1 MDSAGKGTVPD
12 SLRGVR
18 SVAEAGD
25 ESRSNSWS
33 NSFDDDVD
41 SASSLNTLIATLRQQ
56 HGDQAAGTS
65 ESRSAFTATSSV
77 GQNSEV
83 ESATCSGPAVKR
95 VRRTNH
101 VQKHLAQTN
110 AALSTVEA
118 NGATGANNP
127 SNLEYFLQIQRIY
140 QTSLLNNTLASNP
153 ELVLRLQQLNAL
165 QQAFNT
171 QSVLSL
177 QPNLLSGSTV
187 GVPEQRSM
195 KPSSTNAAHQ
205 AGAANLALNALLAP
219 VAQNSS
225 LSLLSSLIRHISAN
239 SEQTSA
245 MGISNAEANRQSLDR
260 QPAFSS
266 LNVQRDSSMPNESW
280 NTFDPTAFYNLL
292 VQQQCVAAALAAAK
306 QTTASSLPVVVN
318 GQDNELS
325 SATTM
330 VLTSPAVS
338 TTSAAQNSNSACT
351 RRLQQIPVCRRA
363 LEARFA
369 RILAQELEASDEE
382 HDRHMKGKVGENLDA
397 KTPKAFLSDV
407 ERKTCAGLSA
417 AKCRATKSASPT
429 AADLVGSHCQQP
441 DICVTSAAA
450 IPVELS
456 ADCTSALKSSSVDTN
471 KSDATQQPDTPP
483 LVALTL

>member
-1 MDSAGKGTVPD
+1 MDSTRKGTVPD

-18 SVAEAGD
+18 SVVEAGD

-33 NSFDDDVD
+33 NSFDDDVE
-41 SASSLNTLIATLRQQ
+41 SANSLNSLIATLRQQ
-56 HGDQAAGTS
+56 HGDQVAGAT

-77 GQNSEV
+77 GQNSEM

-101 VQKHLAQTN
+101 VQKHPAQST
-110 AALSTVEA
+110 ASLSAVEA
-118 NGATGANNP
+118 NGAPAANNSP
-127 SNLEYFLQIQRIY
+127 NLEYFLQIQRIY

-187 GVPEQRSM
+187 GVHEQRSM
-195 KPSSTNAAHQ
+195 KPSSINATHQ
-205 AGAANLALNALLAP
+205 AGASNLALNALLAP
-219 VAQNSS
+219 VAQNST
-225 LSLLSSLIRHISAN
+225 LSLLSSLIRHINAN
-239 SEQTSA
+239 SEQSSA
-245 MGISNAEANRQSLDR
+245 MGISSVEANRQ
-260 QPAFSS
+260 PTFSS
-266 LNVQRDSSMPNESW
+266 PNVQRDSSMPDESW

-292 VQQQCVAAALAAAK
+292 LQQQCVAAALAAK

-325 SATTM
+325 PATTA

-338 TTSAAQNSNSACT
+338 TTNATQNSNSVCT

-382 HDRHMKGKVGENLDA
+382 HDRHMEGKVGENLDA
-397 KTPKAFLSDV
+397 MAPKAPLSDV
-407 ERKTCAGLSA
+407 ERKTFAGLSA
-417 AKCRATKSASPT
+417 AKGRATKSASPT
-429 AADLVGSHCQQP
+429 AADLIGSHCQQA
-441 DICVTSAAA
+441 DICVTSATA

-456 ADCTSALKSSSVDTN
+456 AECTSTLKSSSVDGN
-471 KSDATQQPDTPP
+471 KSEVTQQPDTPP
-483 LVALTL
+483 LVALSL